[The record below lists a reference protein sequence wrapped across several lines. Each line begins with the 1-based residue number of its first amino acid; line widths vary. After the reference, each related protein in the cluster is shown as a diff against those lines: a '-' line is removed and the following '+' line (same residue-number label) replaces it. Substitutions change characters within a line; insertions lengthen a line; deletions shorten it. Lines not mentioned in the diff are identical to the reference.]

1 MGLSGRAST
10 STDQSPP
17 LVTVCI
23 PHWQGGPLLK
33 LCLRSIRAFTD
44 APAYEVIVIDN
55 GSKDASLDY
64 LRSVRWIR
72 LIERPDETYANWP
85 RNVAT
90 AWDLGVREANGSYFM
105 IMHADVFV
113 RRTGWLTRF
122 VKALETSDRIGAAG
136 GWKLETPHPLRL
148 ALKHATDVK
157 ALGLWL
163 RRKLGLSAPPPPGR
177 ELYPRD
183 YCALYRIAPI
193 REHAFSFL
201 QRTATPGE
209 EMFEQLKSVGFGVQ
223 MIPVPELMTFI
234 HHVAHG
240 TAGVTAGARLR
251 RRHSQRKVERRTED
265 LFSQP
270 LVREL
275 LADESLDR

>member
-1 MGLSGRAST
+1 MDLSGRTAT
-10 STDQSPP
+10 SVDRRPP
-17 LVTVCI
+17 LVTICI
-23 PHWQGGPLLK
+23 PHWQGGPLAK

-44 APAYEVIVIDN
+44 APSYEVIVVDN

-72 LIERPDETYANWP
+72 LIERPDESYANWP
-85 RNVAT
+85 ANVAT
-90 AWDLGVREANGSYFM
+90 AWDLGVREARGTYFM

-113 RRTGWLTRF
+113 RCGGWLARF
-122 VKALETSDRIGAAG
+122 VQALETLDRIGAAG
-136 GWKLETPHPLRL
+136 GWKLETPHPLRA
-148 ALKHATDVK
+148 ALKRATDFK
-157 ALGLWL
+157 ALKLWL
-163 RRKLGLSAPPPPGR
+163 RRRLGRPAPPPPGR

-193 REHAFSFL
+193 REHAFSFV
-201 QRTATPGE
+201 QRIATPGQ
-209 EMFEQLKSVGFGVQ
+209 EMFEQLKSAGYAAQ
-223 MIPVPELMTFI
+223 MIPVNELMTYI

-240 TAGVTAGARLR
+240 TAGVAAEAKLR
-251 RRHSQRKVERRTED
+251 RGHSQRKVEHRTED

-275 LADESLDR
+275 LADDSLDA

>member
-1 MGLSGRAST
+1 MDLSGLAAT
-10 STDQSPP
+10 SVDQGSP

-23 PHWQGGPLLK
+23 PHWQGGPLAK

-44 APAYEVIVIDN
+44 APTYEVIVVDN

-72 LIERPDETYANWP
+72 LIERPKETHADWP
-85 RNVAT
+85 GNVAS
-90 AWDLGVREANGSYFM
+90 AWDLGVREAKGSYFM

-113 RRTGWLTRF
+113 RRAGWLARF

-136 GWKLETPHPLRL
+136 GWKLETPHPLRA
-148 ALKHATDVK
+148 ALKRATDFK
-157 ALGLWL
+157 ALKLRLL
-163 RRKLGLSAPPPPGR
+163 RRLGRPAPPPPSR

-183 YCALYRIAPI
+183 YCAIYRIAPI
-193 REHAFSFL
+193 REHGFSFL
-201 QRTATPGE
+201 QRTATPGQ
-209 EMFEQLKSVGFGVQ
+209 EMFEQLKSAGFAAQ
-223 MIPVPELMTFI
+223 MIPVGELMTFI

-240 TAGVTAGARLR
+240 TAGVSAEARLQR
-251 RRHSQRKVERRTED
+251 GHVQRKVERRTED
-265 LFSQP
+265 LFAQP

-275 LADESLDR
+275 LSDESLDT